1 MRGACLDQNAISTE
15 NRVSGGAKTVDRPL
29 NSGEMKAIV
38 DDIELIGPET
48 ERTTAAEATRLS
60 FSMAARNGFFQRII
74 NGARKNLPDELA
86 RFHAKPGFDLV
97 KIWYDN
103 ERIHYEA
110 AIDLHREHIE
120 IALHFED
127 GPVST
132 AIYLRAFDAEILA
145 VKHEL
150 GHTIELERWTQSWGR
165 VFELTPLTT
174 LDAKTGEW
182 AAQRM
187 VAFITELQPIL
198 ECTYAAPER
207 SAQPRSTAKYHWG
220 GKSRRSR
227 P

>member
-1 MRGACLDQNAISTE
+1 MRAACLDQNAISTE
-15 NRVSGGAKTVDRPL
+15 NRVGGAEKTPEESL
-29 NSGEMKAIV
+29 KSSEMKAIV
-38 DDIELIGPET
+38 DDVDLLESEN
-48 ERTTAAEATRLS
+48 ERTTAVAATRLS

-86 RFHAKPGFDLV
+86 RFHAKPGFDLL
-97 KIWYDN
+97 KLWYDN

-127 GPVST
+127 GPIST

-145 VKHEL
+145 IKHEL
-150 GHTIELERWTQSWGR
+150 GHTVDLERWTQSWGR
-165 VFELTPLTT
+165 IYELTPLTT

-187 VAFITELQPIL
+187 VAFITELQPIVDR
-198 ECTYAAPER
+198 TYAAPER
-207 SAQPRSTAKYHWG
+207 SAQPRSTEKYHWG
-220 GKSRRSR
+220 GKSRRR